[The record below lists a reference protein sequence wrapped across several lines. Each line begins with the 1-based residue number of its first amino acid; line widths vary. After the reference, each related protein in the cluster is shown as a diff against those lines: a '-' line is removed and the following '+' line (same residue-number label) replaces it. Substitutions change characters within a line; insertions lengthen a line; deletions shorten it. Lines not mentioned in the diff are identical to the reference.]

1 MVRIF
6 GQHVGRRRPEK
17 IEEHFRFVRPGNVAS
32 RYRLTLRRS
41 RSETWR
47 RADAIAFISFR
58 STKEATWNLP
68 SRMLSSGGNCMSAI
82 WSLRERG
89 VNAILPGRHRSLAAA
104 YVGSKIPSSSA
115 KIVMP
120 ASPACG

>member
-1 MVRIF
+1 
-6 GQHVGRRRPEK
+6 
-17 IEEHFRFVRPGNVAS
+17 
-32 RYRLTLRRS
+32 
-41 RSETWR
+41 
-47 RADAIAFISFR
+47 
-58 STKEATWNLP
+58 
-68 SRMLSSGGNCMSAI
+68 MSAI